1 MIFKT
6 FDTNVDKMSAKWG
19 IFGKSFNEIGQA
31 IKGRIN
37 DVNNALAVTNDLSAS
52 LKDSPSIWARLFPS
66 KESIKSQLIDIDALY
81 PDKSNSQFS
90 SMLSTLV
97 GIDEQVK
104 SGVGNWQDY
113 FEGLGKGEEW
123 QIDFVKNTDL
133 QKASLKDVKN
143 SYEAARQSALAH
155 NAALKQQTISA
166 KAATAATAALKTAL
180 SAIAYFAIAQAL
192 SFIITKIDE
201 SVNAIQN
208 GVEKINNLDNEI
220 KSFNSE
226 IKDLNDKLSDTKIKI
241 NALEKLPKLTLLQ
254 KEELEALK
262 AYNDELERQ
271 RRERENAAE
280 SAKIEASKTA
290 EKLYSDMTTPRDI
303 WGLSIFTQMSNQWSG
318 KTLSDQIKV
327 LENYKKIQNEL
338 KEIRNSSEYELSPS
352 NFDDAIK
359 EKEDQLRELE
369 HEISNFYTTWNKI
382 ATDLIPYNTYTDNA
396 VLVIQSLIDEW
407 DTLSGK
413 VKTTLT
419 DILNDSQ
426 FAVVKQYLEDLAI
439 KGELTVDKFNSL
451 TENEVTGIDR
461 FREALK
467 NVKDSDVTD
476 VVESINQEIKESAK
490 EADNT
495 ADGIQNL
502 SEAFEKL
509 YDAINDVLSK
519 QEKLADAFK
528 KTRLGAKLTIQELY
542 ELIKEMPSLA
552 QYASKDGDGYTIST
566 EGF

>member
-6 FDTNVDKMSAKWG
+6 FDTNIDKISAKWG

-66 KESIKSQLIDIDALY
+66 KESIQSQLIDVDKLYTKIDSKNFDFNYWINELNET
-81 PDKSNSQFS
+81 DK
-90 SMLSTLV
+90 LV
-97 GIDEQVK
+97 KAGTM
-104 SGVGNWQDY
+104 SWQDY
-113 FEGLGKGEEW
+113 SNSLDDNQKWIAKWGEKTEG
-123 QIDFVKNTDL
+123 QIRT
-133 QKASLKDVKN
+133 QKDMISANES
-143 SYEAARQSALAH
+143 ARQSAIDH
-155 NAALKQQTISA
+155 NAALKQQTLGA
-166 KAATAATAALKTAL
+166 KAATAGIKALKLAL
-180 SAIAYFAIAQAL
+180 NTLISMGISYAI

-226 IKDLNDKLSDTKIKI
+226 IKDLNDKLSETKIKI

-426 FAVVKQYLEDLAI
+426 FAVVKQYLDDLAT
-439 KGELTVDKFNSL
+439 KGELTVDNFNSL

-519 QEKLADAFK
+519 QKKLADAFK

-542 ELIKEMPSLA
+542 ELIKEMPYLA
-552 QYASKDGDGYTIST
+552 QYAGWRRIYY
-566 EGF
+566 FHRRF